1 MSYRISSQI
10 ASLRAAHQLG
20 MNQRKVEDSMRAIAS
35 GSRLQKS
42 AVDPA
47 GVAISETLRG
57 QVSSSGAA
65 LRNADSALSFI
76 QVAEGGLN
84 EQGNILIR
92 LRELAVQSASDTL
105 SDREREFVDLEFQ
118 ELKKEIDRVSNTT
131 QLGTKKLLQGRAE
144 DFEFQ
149 VGTDGG
155 DADVVKYTIEVD
167 TTLSGL
173 GIDNVE
179 IVSKNEARRSLDSID
194 EAIYRVVENRAQFGA
209 IQSRLESVRNTLEVQ
224 KESLSAARSQ
234 IADADLA
241 MEFAELT
248 KGKILTEL
256 SSSVLAQANQMP
268 QAVLRLLS

>member
-1 MSYRISSQI
+1 MSYRISTQLP
-10 ASLRAAHQLG
+10 SLRAAHQLG
-20 MNQRKVEDSMRAIAS
+20 MNQRRVEDSMRAIAS
-35 GSRLQKS
+35 GSRLDKS
-42 AVDPA
+42 AADPA
-47 GVAISETLRG
+47 GVAISETLKS

-65 LRNADSALSFI
+65 LRNTEGALSFI

-84 EQGNILIR
+84 EQGNTLIR
-92 LRELAVQSASDTL
+92 LRELAIQAASDTL

-118 ELKKEIDRVSNTT
+118 ELKKEIDRVSSTT

-149 VGTDGG
+149 VGTNGG
-155 DADVVKYTIEVD
+155 SEDVVKYTIEVD
-167 TTLSGL
+167 TSLSGL
-173 GIDNVE
+173 GIDGVE
-179 IVSKNEARRSLDSID
+179 ILSKSDARQSLDSID

-234 IADADLA
+234 ISDVDLA
-241 MEFAELT
+241 MEVAELT

-256 SSSVLAQANQMP
+256 ATSVLAQANQVP
-268 QAVLRLLS
+268 QGVLRLL